1 VTSTLPELGAHVGE
15 GGKYRIVR
23 KLGEGGMGAVF
34 EAEQALTG
42 KRVALKWMQPG
53 GGAGAELA
61 ARFLQEAKAAARV
74 HHPNVVDVYDF
85 GRTGDAAYLV
95 MEYLEGETLGAALG
109 HGTLSYGQVIALLL
123 PVLRATASAHKQGVV
138 HRDIKPDNIFLARHE
153 GGIEPKLLDFGISKV
168 AARDGSQSSLTRT
181 GTTMGT
187 PRYMSFE
194 QLAGEKDIDGRADV
208 YAFGVILYE
217 VLTGRPPFDAET
229 FSALV
234 VKMATSVP
242 APVASLRGD
251 VPPALADVVRWAME
265 RDRDAR
271 CPSIEALI
279 AALEPFADA
288 GSDAGSPLVATG
300 PGRSIPSREGGTRE
314 VGPRTDA
321 RAPAASRAPIWVA
334 ALLLLLVGGAG
345 AAWFAGHDSVAPSP
359 PAAPNAGPA
368 AQAPELGSAP
378 ASPVPRGELPV
389 GEPAPQVRSTATEP
403 SERSRSD
410 GPSDARQR
418 PHAEPRR
425 DRTARDEPTAKEPSH
440 AADRAEVA
448 GRAAERAPDPEPGPS
463 SGRAAVAAPAP
474 SDPGYYVTPD
484 GRKVVRAPTPS
495 EPSPGAAA
503 PLGAPS
509 GRTPFPGR

>member
-85 GRTGDAAYLV
+85 GRAGDAAYLV
-95 MEYLEGETLGAALG
+95 MEYLEGETLGAALAR
-109 HGTLSYGQVIALLL
+109 GTLSYGRVIALLL

-138 HRDIKPDNIFLARHE
+138 HRDIKPDNIFLTRHE

-217 VLTGRPPFDAET
+217 VLTGRPPFEAET

-242 APVASLRGD
+242 APVASLRAD
-251 VPPALADVVRWAME
+251 VPHALADVVRWAME

-279 AALEPFADA
+279 TALEPFADA
-288 GSDAGSPLVATG
+288 GSDVGSPTVATG
-300 PGRSIPSREGGTRE
+300 PGRSIPSREGAARE

-321 RAPAASRAPIWVA
+321 RAPASSRTPFWAA
-334 ALLLLLVGGAG
+334 ALLLLLAGGAG
-345 AAWFAGHDSVAPSP
+345 VAWFTRRDSATPSP
-359 PAAPNAGPA
+359 PAASTA
-368 AQAPELGSAP
+368 GSAVEVPERGSVP
-378 ASPVPRGELPV
+378 ASPMPRGELPV
-389 GEPAPQVRSTATEP
+389 GEPAPRVPATNP
-403 SERSRSD
+403 ATHSPSD
-410 GPSDARQR
+410 GRAELRQR

-425 DRTARDEPTAKEPSH
+425 DRTARDEPAAKEPTH
-440 AADRAEVA
+440 TAPQEAVP
-448 GRAAERAPDPEPGPS
+448 GRAPDTDPAPS
-463 SGRAAVAAPAP
+463 SGRPAGASSAPAP
-474 SDPGYYVTPD
+474 APDPGYYVTPD

-495 EPSPGAAA
+495 ELSPGAAA

-509 GRTPFPGR
+509 GRAPFPVR

>member
-15 GGKYRIVR
+15 GGKYRVVR

-53 GGAGAELA
+53 GGAGGELA

-85 GRTGDAAYLV
+85 GRAGDAAYLV
-95 MEYLEGETLGAALG
+95 MEYLEGETLGAALARG
-109 HGTLSYGQVIALLL
+109 GLSYGQVIALLL

-138 HRDIKPDNIFLARHE
+138 HRDIKPDNIFLALHE

-217 VLTGRPPFDAET
+217 VLTGRPPFEAET

-234 VKMATSVP
+234 VKMATSAP

-279 AALEPFADA
+279 GALEPFADTRA
-288 GSDAGSPLVATG
+288 EPGSPTVATG
-300 PGRSIPSREGGTRE
+300 PGRSIPAGAGAARE

-321 RAPAASRAPIWVA
+321 RAPTTSRASLWAAAS
-334 ALLLLLVGGAG
+334 LLVMVAGAG
-345 AAWFAGHDSVAPSP
+345 AAWFARREPGAPSP
-359 PAAPNAGPA
+359 PVAPAPGPA
-368 AQAPELGSAP
+368 AEAQEVVSAP
-378 ASPVPRGELPV
+378 GSPVPRGELPA
-389 GEPAPQVRSTATEP
+389 GDPAPSVPSPRTEP
-403 SERSRSD
+403 GRDAPPRA
-410 GPSDARQR
+410 PADARQR

-425 DRTARDEPTAKEPSH
+425 ERSVRDDQPDTVEPT
-440 AADRAEVA
+440 
-448 GRAAERAPDPEPGPS
+448 RAAPHAVAPAHPAAHDPAPPQGRPEGP
-463 SGRAAVAAPAP
+463 RAAPADP
-474 SDPGYYVTPD
+474 DPGYYVTPD
-484 GRKVVRAPTPS
+484 GRRVVRAPTPS
-495 EPSPGAAA
+495 ESAPGAAA
-503 PLGAPS
+503 PLGTPS
-509 GRTPFPGR
+509 GRPSFPVR